1 MQALPSSHVVPS
13 ATGACVHLPAPL
25 QPSTVQELPSSQAAG
40 EQAAG
45 AAEMARGV
53 IGGGGRIDGGAAI
66 VCLESTAK
74 ATQPIAALV
83 ATTRAEPFPRSI
95 TGASRTMILSSWM
108 TFVAPVVIVTV
119 APGATPST
127 APLPEPI
134 VLPRVPV

>member
-1 MQALPSSHVVPS
+1 MAVPRHTPAAQASLVVQALPSSHVVPS

-45 AAEMARGV
+45 AAETARGV
-53 IGGGGRIDGGAAI
+53 IVGGGGDGGAVI

-83 ATTRAEPFPRSI
+83 ATTRAEPF
-95 TGASRTMILSSWM
+95 
-108 TFVAPVVIVTV
+108 
-119 APGATPST
+119 
-127 APLPEPI
+127 
-134 VLPRVPV
+134 